1 METVTLKIGKSSKVY
16 EIKYTWRSVRD
27 LCSRLSKPSETCT
40 IVRLIDYMRQMDPE
54 AITQALFIGLAH
66 GEDRKKLTGEDVE
79 NMIDDYLQGGGRL
92 SDIMSGILEA
102 LQQSGAI
109 PTPKRKDGE
118 PDPTPT
124 T

>member
-1 METVTLKIGKSSKVY
+1 MDVTLKLDRMRTV
-16 EIKYTWRSVRD
+16 KYGWRSVRD
-27 LCSRLSKPSETCT
+27 LCARLSKPNDTCS
-40 IVRLIDYMRQMDPE
+40 IVRLIDYLRQMDPD
-54 AITQALFIGLAH
+54 AITVALFIGLAH

-79 NMIDDYLQGGGRL
+79 NMIDDYLQGGGKL
-92 SDIMSGILEA
+92 ADIMGAILEA
-102 LQQSGAI
+102 LQNSGAI

>member
-1 METVTLKIGKSSKVY
+1 MEITLKLDKQRTL
-16 EIKYTWRSVRD
+16 KYTWRSVRD
-27 LCSRLSKPSETCT
+27 LCARLSKPTETCT

-66 GEDRKKLTGEDVE
+66 GDDRKKLTGEDVE

-92 SDIMSGILEA
+92 ADIMSAILEA
-102 LQQSGAI
+102 LQASGAI
-109 PTPKRKDGE
+109 PSPKRKDGE